1 MLAAFRSKYY
11 LKNMDQIFI
20 NGIILNV
27 SEREPLN
34 PGKRKMFGDSG
45 LLSQGPLL
53 LSVSIISE
61 FEVDATGSSMLS
73 WILAFPMSVQLHLT
87 FPVSGILCTFRP
99 TWVYFPCLML
109 QLWALEFNQVSF
121 LGTWNVN
128 ERRYLPFWSYCS
140 PLQLFF
146 CINSHATWLPRW
158 VSGNESP
165 CQCGR
170 PERCG
175 FDPWVGKIPW
185 SRKRQPA
192 L

>member
-1 MLAAFRSKYY
+1 
-11 LKNMDQIFI
+11 
-20 NGIILNV
+20 
-27 SEREPLN
+27 
-34 PGKRKMFGDSG
+34 
-45 LLSQGPLL
+45 
-53 LSVSIISE
+53 
-61 FEVDATGSSMLS
+61 
-73 WILAFPMSVQLHLT
+73 MSVKENHLT
-87 FPVSGILCTFRP
+87 QEKGRCLEIVDCWVRALSCCLHNLWIWSWCDRFQHALLDFGFSYVSTIASDFPVSGILCTFRP

-109 QLWALEFNQVSF
+109 QLWALEFYQVSF

-185 SRKRQPA
+185 SRKRQPT